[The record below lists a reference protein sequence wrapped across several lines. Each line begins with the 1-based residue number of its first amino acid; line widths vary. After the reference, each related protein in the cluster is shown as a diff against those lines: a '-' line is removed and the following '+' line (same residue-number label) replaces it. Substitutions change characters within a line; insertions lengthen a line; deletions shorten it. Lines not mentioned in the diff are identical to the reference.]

1 MLRNGKRRG
10 LLGLIFVATMGL
22 LTASATP
29 ASAVWV
35 ETGSGTGQ
43 GETTAGTN
51 QENPALVP
59 FCVEVAQGHTFTFEN
74 DGTYT
79 ATDITNTADPTATY
93 DGPTTAVV
101 TTDRYWFNPEGTFG
115 ETGTAADGTC
125 TVPAPVPVEVVI
137 SERGTNP
144 GAVNCSGSGVYSRV
158 SEAFAIT
165 FDAKCTV
172 TDSGGMPATPL
183 TSGPG
188 TPTHTIEGGQ
198 HPCFPDGPPPV
209 DPCSIVPEFFPVTYT
224 ET

>member
-1 MLRNGKRRG
+1 LKNRKRRG
-10 LLGLIFVATMGL
+10 LLGLVLMATMGL
-22 LTASATP
+22 LASSAGP
-29 ASAVWV
+29 ANAVWV
-35 ETGSGTGQ
+35 ETGAGSGQ

-51 QENPALVP
+51 QEDPALVP
-59 FCVEVAQGHTFTFEN
+59 FCVEVQGHTFTFAN

-79 ATDITNTADPTATY
+79 ATDIAQTTNPRATY
-93 DGPTTAVV
+93 DGLTTATV

-137 SERGTNP
+137 SERGTNA
-144 GAVNCSGSGVYSRV
+144 GTVSCSGSGVYSRV
-158 SEAFAIT
+158 SEAFAVT

-172 TDSGGMPATPL
+172 TDAAGGFVR
-183 TSGPG
+183 TSSPG

-209 DPCSIVPEFFPVTYT
+209 DPCSIIPEFFPVTYT